1 MKRIF
6 VSGRSGSGKTVA
18 LRALEDQG
26 FYCVDNIPIKLIP
39 DLLAQ
44 TQDQYNELAVGIDS
58 RNIPKSIAE
67 FDDIM
72 SLLQSKGQGFQVIF
86 IDAKESTL
94 LKRFSET
101 RRRHPLT
108 AEGLSLAE
116 AISEEKVRLEPVL
129 RHAQLVIDTTTKT
142 PHELCETIVKR
153 VIGGKETKLSLQF
166 KSFGFKNGAPTDADF
181 VFDARC
187 LPNPYWEINL
197 RPFNGQDKK
206 IIDYL
211 EDSLHAQEYF
221 WQLKT
226 FLQTWIPRFEEGN
239 RNYLTIA
246 IGCTGGQHRSVFMVE
261 KLAKTFA
268 TLYRDTQIRHRELKC
283 ESSSDSK

>member
-26 FYCVDNIPIKLIP
+26 VFCVDNIPIKLIP

-44 TQDQYNELAVGIDS
+44 TQDQYSELAVGVDS

-72 SLLQSKGQGFQVIF
+72 SLLKSKGHGFQVIF
-86 IDAKESTL
+86 IDAKDSTL

-116 AISEEKVRLEPVL
+116 AISEEKVRLEPVS

-142 PHELCETIVKR
+142 PHELCETIVRR

-166 KSFGFKNGAPTDADF
+166 NSFGFKNGAPTDADF

-187 LPNPYWEINL
+187 LPNPYWQIEL
-197 RPFNGQDKK
+197 RPFNGLDKE
-206 IIDYL
+206 IIHYL
-211 EDSLHAQEYF
+211 EDSPHAQEYF

-261 KLAKTFA
+261 KLAKAFSTF
-268 TLYRDTQIRHRELKC
+268 YDDTQIRHRELQGK
-283 ESSSDSK
+283 SDSTQK